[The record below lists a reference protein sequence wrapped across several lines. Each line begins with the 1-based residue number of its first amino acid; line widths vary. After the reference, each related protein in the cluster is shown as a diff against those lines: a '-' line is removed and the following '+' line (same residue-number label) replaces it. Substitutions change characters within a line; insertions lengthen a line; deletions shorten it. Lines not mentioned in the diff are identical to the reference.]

1 MIPMNYKDLIER
13 VQKPSRYIGNEIN
26 SVHKSPLIPPFIKG
40 GQGGIRTKIALIFPD
55 LYEMGMSHLGLKIL
69 YHIINSRDDAV
80 AERVFAPDT
89 DYEELLIKN
98 NLPLA
103 SLESSIPLN
112 QFDMLGFTLQYELS
126 YTNILNILKLGG
138 IPLRQADRKD
148 DTPLII
154 GGGPCVFNPEPLS
167 DFFDLFVIGDGEEII
182 HELIDKYQTLKR
194 IASPLNESIRGSHDS
209 REEILRNLSDI
220 EGIYVPSLFSVSYK
234 DDNTIEKIVS
244 LKEGYDSV
252 KKRTIYDLNSSP
264 YPTSQIV
271 PYTSLIHDRVSVEI
285 DRGCTHGCRFCQAG
299 IIYRPLR
306 ERSPQK
312 VEELLQETLKNTG
325 YEEISLGSL
334 SSGDYCNIT
343 PLAKA
348 IMNRFENDKISISLP
363 SLRPDTLNQEL
374 LKEISRVR
382 KTGFTITIEAGTQRM
397 RDIINKKIKE
407 EDIFSA
413 VNSIA
418 SSGWDSLKLYF
429 MVGLPYER
437 DDDIEGIYNICTQ
450 ILKREK
456 RIKNINVGISSLVPK
471 AHTPF
476 QWVGQEG
483 MDSLKRKLGYLHKK
497 FKTIRKIN
505 MKWHKVEISF
515 LEGVFARGD
524 RRLGKVLEAAHE
536 MGCKFDGWTERFDF
550 NKWTEAFNR
559 CGINPEFYANR
570 NINKDEVLPWG
581 HIRTGISQKF
591 LYKEFE
597 ASVKDMLSSDCRYEG
612 CIGCGLDPK
621 KCLIISECEMQNAES
636 KSAIQNLN
644 SEIRIPKSE
653 IHSRVRIRYE
663 KKDDMKFLSHLEV
676 GRAFSRAFRRAG
688 ISLQYSDGYHP
699 HPKIAFGFAL
709 PVGIESRW
717 EYFDAEVKG
726 YIMTDEII
734 NKLNT
739 ELPSGLKA
747 ISAEFIPSGTR
758 SISDI
763 TNRVTFLISL
773 HSALYS
779 QQSAEERF
787 KDFFLQDKVIIDRIR
802 KDGVKKIDIKPLIES
817 IKIIGHERELLKI
830 EMVFNVLNGTLLQP
844 IEVLQNLLSPN
855 VGAAVLSVEK
865 AGIELR
871 KAGYVI

>member
-1 MIPMNYKDLIER
+1 MDYKDLIKK
-13 VQKPSRYIGNEIN
+13 VQKPSRYIGKEIN
-26 SVHKSPLIPPFIKG
+26 SVHKDLSKVK
-40 GQGGIRTKIALIFPD
+40 TKIALIFPD

-69 YHIINSRDDAV
+69 YHIINMRDDAV

-89 DYEELLIKN
+89 DYEELLLKN

-103 SLESSIPLN
+103 SLESSIPLE

-138 IPLRQADRKD
+138 VPLKQADRKD
-148 DTPLII
+148 DTPLVI

-167 DFFDLFVIGDGEEII
+167 DFFDLFVIGDGEEAIS
-182 HELIDKYQTLKR
+182 ELIEKYQRLKEKN
-194 IASPLNESIRGSHDS
+194 LS
-209 REEILRNLSDI
+209 RSEILNNLSDI

-234 DDNTIEKIVS
+234 DDNTIDKIVS
-244 LKEGYDSV
+244 LKEGYNSV

-306 ERSPQK
+306 ERTAQK
-312 VEELLQETLKNTG
+312 VEEILQETLKNTG

-348 IMNRFENDKISISLP
+348 IMNKFEKDKISISLP

-429 MVGLPYER
+429 MIGLPYET
-437 DDDIEGIYNICTQ
+437 DDDIEGIYNICNQ

-497 FKTIRKIN
+497 FKTNRKIN

-524 RRLGKVLEAAHE
+524 RRLGKVLETAHE

-570 NINKDEVLPWG
+570 SINKDEVLPWG
-581 HIRTGISQKF
+581 HIRTGISEKF

-612 CIGCGLDPK
+612 CIGCGLNPS
-621 KCLIISECEMQNAES
+621 KCLIISECEMRNAES
-636 KSAIQNLN
+636 KSAILNLN

-653 IHSRVRIRYE
+653 IHNRVRIRYE
-663 KKDDMKFLSHLEV
+663 KKGDIKFLSHLEV
-676 GRAFSRAFRRAG
+676 GRTFSRAFRRAG
-688 ISLQYSDGYHP
+688 VHLQYSEGYHP

-717 EYFDAEVKG
+717 EYFDADVKG
-726 YIMTDEII
+726 HILTDEII
-734 NKLNT
+734 NELNT

-747 ISAEFIPSGTR
+747 ISAEFISSGTR

-763 TNRVTFLISL
+763 TNRITFLISL
-773 HSALYS
+773 QSALYS
-779 QQSAEERF
+779 QQSAEEKF
-787 KDFFLQDKVIIDRIR
+787 KDFFLQDRVIIDRIR
-802 KDGVKKIDIKPLIES
+802 KDGVKKTDIKPLIES
-817 IKIIGHERELLKI
+817 IKIIGHEGEWLKI

-844 IEVLQNLLSPN
+844 IEVLQNLLSPDIET
-855 VGAAVLSVEK
+855 AVLLTEKIGVEMK
-865 AGIELR
+865 Q
-871 KAGYVI
+871 

>member
-1 MIPMNYKDLIER
+1 MDYKDLIKK
-13 VQKPSRYIGNEIN
+13 VQKPSRYIGKEIN
-26 SVHKSPLIPPFIKG
+26 SVHKDLSKVK
-40 GQGGIRTKIALIFPD
+40 TKIALIFPD

-69 YHIINSRDDAV
+69 YHIINMRDDAV

-89 DYEELLIKN
+89 DYEELLVKN

-103 SLESSIPLN
+103 SLESSIPLE

-138 IPLRQADRKD
+138 VPLKQADRKD
-148 DTPLII
+148 DTPLVI

-167 DFFDLFVIGDGEEII
+167 DFFDLFVIGDGEEAIS
-182 HELIDKYQTLKR
+182 ELIEKYQRLREKN
-194 IASPLNESIRGSHDS
+194 LS
-209 REEILRNLSDI
+209 RSEILNNLSDI

-244 LKEGYDSV
+244 LKEGYNSV

-306 ERSPQK
+306 ERTAQK
-312 VEELLQETLKNTG
+312 VEEILQETLKNTG

-348 IMNRFENDKISISLP
+348 IMNKFEKDKISISLP

-429 MVGLPYER
+429 MIGLPYET
-437 DDDIEGIYNICTQ
+437 DDDIEGIYNICNQ

-456 RIKNINVGISSLVPK
+456 RIKNINMGISSLVPK

-476 QWVGQEG
+476 QWVGQDG
-483 MDSLKRKLGYLHKK
+483 MDNLKRKLSYLHKK
-497 FKTIRKIN
+497 FKTNRKIN

-524 RRLGKVLEAAHE
+524 RRLGKVLETAHE

-570 NINKDEVLPWG
+570 SINKDEVLPWG
-581 HIRTGISQKF
+581 HIRTGISEKF

-612 CIGCGLDPK
+612 CIGCGLNPS
-621 KCLIISECEMQNAES
+621 KCLIISECEMRNAES
-636 KSAIQNLN
+636 KSAILNLN

-653 IHSRVRIRYE
+653 IHNRVRIRYE
-663 KKDDMKFLSHLEV
+663 KKGDIKFLSHLEV
-676 GRAFSRAFRRAG
+676 GRTFSRAFRRAG
-688 ISLQYSDGYHP
+688 VHLQYSEGYHP

-717 EYFDAEVKG
+717 EYFDADVKG
-726 YIMTDEII
+726 HILTDEII
-734 NKLNT
+734 NELNT

-747 ISAEFIPSGTR
+747 ISAEFISSGTR

-763 TNRVTFLISL
+763 TNRITFLISL
-773 HSALYS
+773 QSALYS
-779 QQSAEERF
+779 QQSAEEKF
-787 KDFFLQDKVIIDRIR
+787 KDFFLQDRVIIDRIR
-802 KDGVKKIDIKPLIES
+802 KDGVKKTDIKPLIES
-817 IKIIGHERELLKI
+817 IKIIGHEGEWLKI

-844 IEVLQNLLSPN
+844 IEVLQNLLSPDIET
-855 VGAAVLSVEK
+855 AVLLTEKIGVEMK
-865 AGIELR
+865 Q
-871 KAGYVI
+871 

>member
-1 MIPMNYKDLIER
+1 MDYKDLIKK
-13 VQKPSRYIGNEIN
+13 VQKPSRYIGKEIN
-26 SVHKSPLIPPFIKG
+26 SVHKDLSKVK
-40 GQGGIRTKIALIFPD
+40 TKIALIFPD

-69 YHIINSRDDAV
+69 YHIINLRDDAV

-138 IPLRQADRKD
+138 VPLKQADRKD
-148 DTPLII
+148 DTPLVI

-167 DFFDLFVIGDGEEII
+167 DFFDLFVIGDGEEAIS
-182 HELIDKYQTLKR
+182 ELIEKYQRLREKN
-194 IASPLNESIRGSHDS
+194 LS
-209 REEILRNLSDI
+209 RSEILNNLSDI

-244 LKEGYDSV
+244 LKEGYNSV

-306 ERSPQK
+306 ERTAQK
-312 VEELLQETLKNTG
+312 VEEILQETLKNTG

-348 IMNRFENDKISISLP
+348 IMNKFEKDKISISLP

-429 MVGLPYER
+429 MIGLPYET
-437 DDDIEGIYNICTQ
+437 DDDIEGIYNICNQ

-497 FKTIRKIN
+497 FKTNRKIN

-524 RRLGKVLEAAHE
+524 RRLGKVLETAHE

-570 NINKDEVLPWG
+570 SINKDEVLPWG
-581 HIRTGISQKF
+581 HIRTGISEKF

-612 CIGCGLDPK
+612 CIGCGLNPS
-621 KCLIISECEMQNAES
+621 KCLIISECEMRNAES
-636 KSAIQNLN
+636 KSAILNLN

-653 IHSRVRIRYE
+653 IHNRVRIRYE
-663 KKDDMKFLSHLEV
+663 KKGDIKFLSHLEV
-676 GRAFSRAFRRAG
+676 GRTFSRAFRRAG
-688 ISLQYSDGYHP
+688 VHLQYSEGYHP

-717 EYFDAEVKG
+717 EYFDADVKG
-726 YIMTDEII
+726 HILTDEII
-734 NKLNT
+734 NELNT

-747 ISAEFIPSGTR
+747 ISAEFISSGTR

-763 TNRVTFLISL
+763 TNRITFLISL
-773 HSALYS
+773 QSALYS
-779 QQSAEERF
+779 QQSAEEKF
-787 KDFFLQDKVIIDRIR
+787 KDFFLQDRVIIDRIR
-802 KDGVKKIDIKPLIES
+802 KDGVKKTDIKPLIES
-817 IKIIGHERELLKI
+817 IKIIGHEGEWLKI

-844 IEVLQNLLSPN
+844 IEVLQNLLSPDIET
-855 VGAAVLSVEK
+855 AVLLTEKIGVEMK
-865 AGIELR
+865 Q
-871 KAGYVI
+871 

>member
-1 MIPMNYKDLIER
+1 MDYKDLIKK
-13 VQKPSRYIGNEIN
+13 VQKPSRYIGKEIN
-26 SVHKSPLIPPFIKG
+26 SVHKDLSKVK
-40 GQGGIRTKIALIFPD
+40 TKIALIFPD

-69 YHIINSRDDAV
+69 YHIINMRDDAV

-89 DYEELLIKN
+89 DYEELLLKN

-103 SLESSIPLN
+103 SLESSIPLE

-138 IPLRQADRKD
+138 VPLKQADRKD
-148 DTPLII
+148 DTPLVI

-167 DFFDLFVIGDGEEII
+167 DFFDLFVIGDGEEAIS
-182 HELIDKYQTLKR
+182 ELIEKYQRLREKN
-194 IASPLNESIRGSHDS
+194 LS
-209 REEILRNLSDI
+209 RSEILNNLSDI

-244 LKEGYDSV
+244 LKEGYNSV

-306 ERSPQK
+306 ERTAQK
-312 VEELLQETLKNTG
+312 VEEILQETLKNTG

-348 IMNRFENDKISISLP
+348 IMNKFEKDKISISLP

-429 MVGLPYER
+429 MIGLPYET
-437 DDDIEGIYNICTQ
+437 DDDIEGIYNICNQ

-497 FKTIRKIN
+497 FKTNRKIN

-524 RRLGKVLEAAHE
+524 RRLGKVLETAHE

-570 NINKDEVLPWG
+570 SINKDEVLPWG
-581 HIRTGISQKF
+581 HIRTGISEKF

-612 CIGCGLDPK
+612 CIGCGLNPS
-621 KCLIISECEMQNAES
+621 KCLIISECEMRNAES
-636 KSAIQNLN
+636 KSAILNLN

-653 IHSRVRIRYE
+653 IHNRVRIRYE
-663 KKDDMKFLSHLEV
+663 KKGDIKFLSHLEV
-676 GRAFSRAFRRAG
+676 GRTFSRAFRRAG
-688 ISLQYSDGYHP
+688 VHLQYSEGYHP

-717 EYFDAEVKG
+717 EYFDADVKG
-726 YIMTDEII
+726 HILTDEII
-734 NKLNT
+734 NELNT

-747 ISAEFIPSGTR
+747 ISAEFISSGTR

-763 TNRVTFLISL
+763 TNRITFLISL
-773 HSALYS
+773 QSALYS
-779 QQSAEERF
+779 QQSAEEKF
-787 KDFFLQDKVIIDRIR
+787 KDFFLQDRVIIDRIR
-802 KDGVKKIDIKPLIES
+802 KDGVKKTDIKPLIES
-817 IKIIGHERELLKI
+817 IKIIGHEGEWLKI

-844 IEVLQNLLSPN
+844 IEVLQNLLSPDIET
-855 VGAAVLSVEK
+855 AVLLTEKIGVEMK
-865 AGIELR
+865 Q
-871 KAGYVI
+871 

>member
-1 MIPMNYKDLIER
+1 MTPMNYKDLIER
-13 VQKPSRYIGNEIN
+13 VQKPSRYIGKEIN
-26 SVHKSPLIPPFIKG
+26 SVHKSSLIPPFIKG

-69 YHIINSRDDAV
+69 YHIINVRDDAV

-148 DTPLII
+148 DTPLVI

-167 DFFDLFVIGDGEEII
+167 DFFDLFVIGDGEEVI
-182 HELIDKYQTLKR
+182 HELIDKYQTLKG
-194 IASPLNESIRGSHDS
+194 IALASPRNDS
-209 REEILRNLSDI
+209 REEILKNLSDI

-244 LKEGYDSV
+244 LKEGYNSV

-348 IMNRFENDKISISLP
+348 IMNKFEKDKISISLP

-397 RDIINKKIKE
+397 RNIINKKIKE

-429 MVGLPYER
+429 MVGLPYET

-450 ILKREK
+450 ILNREK

-483 MDSLKRKLGYLHKK
+483 MDSLKRKLSYLHKK
-497 FKTIRKIN
+497 FKTNRKIN

-550 NKWTEAFNR
+550 NKWMAAFNR
-559 CGINPEFYANR
+559 CGVNPEFYANR
-570 NINKDEVLPWG
+570 NINKDEILPWG
-581 HIRTGISQKF
+581 HIKTGISQKF

-597 ASVKDMLSSDCRYEG
+597 ASVKDILSSDCRYEG

-621 KCLIISECEMQNAES
+621 KCLILNKGQEAGVKGQGGEEDSMPKTIPQPAISS
-636 KSAIQNLN
+636 SV
-644 SEIRIPKSE
+644 
-653 IHSRVRIRYE
+653 HSRVRIRYE

-676 GRAFSRAFRRAG
+676 GRAFSRAFRRTG
-688 ISLQYSDGYHP
+688 IPLQYSDGYHP

-726 YIMTDEII
+726 HIMTDEII

-787 KDFFLQDKVIIDRIR
+787 KNFFLQDRVIIDRIR

>member
-1 MIPMNYKDLIER
+1 MDYKDLIKK
-13 VQKPSRYIGNEIN
+13 VQKPSRYIGKEIN
-26 SVHKSPLIPPFIKG
+26 SVHKDLSKVK
-40 GQGGIRTKIALIFPD
+40 TKIALIFPD

-69 YHIINSRDDAV
+69 YHIINMRDDAV

-89 DYEELLIKN
+89 DYEELLLKN

-103 SLESSIPLN
+103 SLESSIPLE

-138 IPLRQADRKD
+138 VPLKQADRKD
-148 DTPLII
+148 DTPLVI

-167 DFFDLFVIGDGEEII
+167 DFFDLFVIGDGEEAIS
-182 HELIDKYQTLKR
+182 ELIEKYQRLREKN
-194 IASPLNESIRGSHDS
+194 LS
-209 REEILRNLSDI
+209 RSEILNNLSDI

-244 LKEGYDSV
+244 LKEGYNSV

-312 VEELLQETLKNTG
+312 VEEILQETLKNTG

-348 IMNRFENDKISISLP
+348 IMNKFEKDKISISLP

-429 MVGLPYER
+429 MIGLPYET
-437 DDDIEGIYNICTQ
+437 DDDIEGIYNICNQ

-497 FKTIRKIN
+497 FKTNRKIN

-524 RRLGKVLEAAHE
+524 RRLGKVLETAHE

-570 NINKDEVLPWG
+570 SINKDEVLPWG
-581 HIRTGISQKF
+581 HIRTGISEKF

-612 CIGCGLDPK
+612 CIGCGLNPS
-621 KCLIISECEMQNAES
+621 KCLIISECEMRNAES
-636 KSAIQNLN
+636 KSAILNLN

-653 IHSRVRIRYE
+653 IHNRVRIRYE
-663 KKDDMKFLSHLEV
+663 KKGDIKFLSHLEV
-676 GRAFSRAFRRAG
+676 GRTFSRAFRRAG
-688 ISLQYSDGYHP
+688 VHLQYSEGYHP

-717 EYFDAEVKG
+717 EYFDADVKG
-726 YIMTDEII
+726 HILTDEII
-734 NKLNT
+734 NELNT

-747 ISAEFIPSGTR
+747 ISAEFISSGTR

-763 TNRVTFLISL
+763 TNRITFLISL
-773 HSALYS
+773 QSALYS
-779 QQSAEERF
+779 QQSAEEKF
-787 KDFFLQDKVIIDRIR
+787 KDFFLQDRVIIDRIR
-802 KDGVKKIDIKPLIES
+802 KDGVKKTDIKPLIES
-817 IKIIGHERELLKI
+817 IKIIGHEGEWLKI

-844 IEVLQNLLSPN
+844 IEVLQNLLSPDIET
-855 VGAAVLSVEK
+855 AVLLTEKIGVEMK
-865 AGIELR
+865 Q
-871 KAGYVI
+871 

>member
-1 MIPMNYKDLIER
+1 MDYKDLIKK
-13 VQKPSRYIGNEIN
+13 VQKPSRYIGKEIN
-26 SVHKSPLIPPFIKG
+26 SVHKDLSKVK
-40 GQGGIRTKIALIFPD
+40 TKIALIFPD

-69 YHIINSRDDAV
+69 YHIINMRDDAV

-89 DYEELLIKN
+89 DYEELLVKN

-103 SLESSIPLN
+103 SLESSIPLE

-138 IPLRQADRKD
+138 VPLKQADRKD
-148 DTPLII
+148 DTPLVI

-167 DFFDLFVIGDGEEII
+167 DFFDLFVIGDGEEAIS
-182 HELIDKYQTLKR
+182 ELIEKYQRLREKN
-194 IASPLNESIRGSHDS
+194 LS
-209 REEILRNLSDI
+209 RSEILNNLSDI

-244 LKEGYDSV
+244 LKEGYNSV

-306 ERSPQK
+306 ERTAQK
-312 VEELLQETLKNTG
+312 VEEILQETLKNTG

-348 IMNRFENDKISISLP
+348 IMNKFEKDKISISLP

-429 MVGLPYER
+429 MIGLPYET
-437 DDDIEGIYNICTQ
+437 DDDIEGIYNICNQ

-497 FKTIRKIN
+497 FKTNRKIN

-524 RRLGKVLEAAHE
+524 RRLGKVLETAHE

-570 NINKDEVLPWG
+570 SINKDEVLPWG
-581 HIRTGISQKF
+581 HIRTGISEKF

-612 CIGCGLDPK
+612 CIGCGLNPS
-621 KCLIISECEMQNAES
+621 KCLIISECEMRNAES
-636 KSAIQNLN
+636 KSAILNLN

-653 IHSRVRIRYE
+653 IHNRVRIRYE
-663 KKDDMKFLSHLEV
+663 KKGDIKFLSHLEV
-676 GRAFSRAFRRAG
+676 GRTFSRAFRRAG
-688 ISLQYSDGYHP
+688 VHLQYSEGYHP

-717 EYFDAEVKG
+717 EYFDADVKG
-726 YIMTDEII
+726 HILTDEII
-734 NKLNT
+734 NELNT

-747 ISAEFIPSGTR
+747 ISAEFISSGTR

-763 TNRVTFLISL
+763 TNRITFLISL
-773 HSALYS
+773 QSALYS
-779 QQSAEERF
+779 QQSAEEKF
-787 KDFFLQDKVIIDRIR
+787 KDFFLQDRVIIDRIR
-802 KDGVKKIDIKPLIES
+802 KDGVKKTDIKPLIES
-817 IKIIGHERELLKI
+817 IKIIGHEGEWLKI

-844 IEVLQNLLSPN
+844 IEVLQNLLSPDIET
-855 VGAAVLSVEK
+855 AVLLTEKIGVEMK
-865 AGIELR
+865 Q
-871 KAGYVI
+871 

>member
-1 MIPMNYKDLIER
+1 MTPMNYKDLIER
-13 VQKPSRYIGNEIN
+13 VQKPSRYIGKEIN
-26 SVHKSPLIPPFIKG
+26 SVHKDLSKVK
-40 GQGGIRTKIALIFPD
+40 TKIALIFPD

-69 YHIINSRDDAV
+69 YHIINLRDDAV

-138 IPLRQADRKD
+138 IPLRQADRGD
-148 DTPLII
+148 NTPLVI

-167 DFFDLFVIGDGEEII
+167 DFFDLFVIGDGEEVI
-182 HELIDKYQTLKR
+182 HELIDKYQTLKG
-194 IASPLNESIRGSHDS
+194 IASPSPRNDS
-209 REEILRNLSDI
+209 REEILKNLSDI

-234 DDNTIEKIVS
+234 DDNTIEKIVG
-244 LKEGYDSV
+244 LKEGYNSV

-306 ERSPQK
+306 ERTPQK
-312 VEELLQETLKNTG
+312 VEEILQETLKNTG

-348 IMNRFENDKISISLP
+348 IMNKFEKDKISISLP

-429 MVGLPYER
+429 MVGLPYET
-437 DDDIEGIYNICTQ
+437 DDDIEGIYNICTR
-450 ILKREK
+450 ILNREK

-476 QWVGQEG
+476 QWAGQEG
-483 MDSLKRKLGYLHKK
+483 MDSLKRKLSYLHKK
-497 FKTIRKIN
+497 FKSNRKIN

-524 RRLGKVLEAAHE
+524 RKLGKVLEAAHE

-550 NKWTEAFNR
+550 NKWMEAFNR
-559 CGINPEFYANR
+559 CGVNPEFYANR
-570 NINKDEVLPWG
+570 NINKDEILPWG
-581 HIRTGISQKF
+581 HIKTGISQKF

-621 KCLIISECEMQNAES
+621 KCLILN
-636 KSAIQNLN
+636 KSQDAGVKGQGREEDSVPIT
-644 SEIRIPKSE
+644 IPQPATSV
-653 IHSRVRIRYE
+653 HSRVRIRYE

-676 GRAFSRAFRRAG
+676 GRAFSRAFRRTG
-688 ISLQYSDGYHP
+688 IPLQYSDGYHP

-726 YIMTDEII
+726 HIMTDEII

-763 TNRVTFLISL
+763 TNRVTFLINL

-787 KDFFLQDKVIIDRIR
+787 KNFFLQDRVIIDRIR

-830 EMVFNVLNGTLLQP
+830 EMVFNVLNGTILQP

>member
-1 MIPMNYKDLIER
+1 MDYKDLIKK
-13 VQKPSRYIGNEIN
+13 VQKPSRYIGKEIN
-26 SVHKSPLIPPFIKG
+26 SVHKDLSKVK
-40 GQGGIRTKIALIFPD
+40 TKIALIFPD

-69 YHIINSRDDAV
+69 YHIINLRDDAV

-126 YTNILNILKLGG
+126 YTNILNILRLGG
-138 IPLRQADRKD
+138 VPLRQADRKD
-148 DTPLII
+148 DTPLVI

-167 DFFDLFVIGDGEEII
+167 DFFDLFVIGDGEEAIS
-182 HELIDKYQTLKR
+182 ELIDKYQDLKKKNLCR
-194 IASPLNESIRGSHDS
+194 A
-209 REEILRNLSDI
+209 EILNNLSDI

-234 DDNTIEKIVS
+234 DDNTIEKIVG
-244 LKEGYDSV
+244 LKEGYNSV

-264 YPTSQIV
+264 YPASQIV

-306 ERSPQK
+306 ERTPQK
-312 VEELLQETLKNTG
+312 VEEILQETLKNTG

-348 IMNRFENDKISISLP
+348 IMNKFEKDKISISLP

-429 MVGLPYER
+429 MVGLPYET

-450 ILKREK
+450 ILNREK
-456 RIKNINVGISSLVPK
+456 RIKNINVGISSLVQK

-483 MDSLKRKLGYLHKK
+483 MDSLKRKLSYLHKK
-497 FKTIRKIN
+497 FKTNRKIN

-515 LEGVFARGD
+515 LEGVFARGN

-550 NKWTEAFNR
+550 NKWMEAFNR
-559 CGINPEFYANR
+559 CGVNPEFYANR
-570 NINKDEVLPWG
+570 NINKDEILPWG
-581 HIRTGISQKF
+581 HIKTGISQKF

-597 ASVKDMLSSDCRYEG
+597 ASVKDILSSDCRYEG

-621 KCLIISECEMQNAES
+621 KCLILNKSQDAGVKGQGREEDSVPKTIPQPAISS
-636 KSAIQNLN
+636 SV
-644 SEIRIPKSE
+644 
-653 IHSRVRIRYE
+653 HSRVRIRYE

-676 GRAFSRAFRRAG
+676 GRAFSRAFRRTG
-688 ISLQYSDGYHP
+688 IHLQYSDGYHP

-717 EYFDAEVKG
+717 EYFDAELSSNIK
-726 YIMTDEII
+726 TDEII

-763 TNRVTFLISL
+763 TNKIIFSVSL
-773 HSALYS
+773 QPSAFSL
-779 QQSAEERF
+779 QPIEERF
-787 KDFFLQDKVIIDRIR
+787 KNFFLQDRVIIDRIR
-802 KDGVKKIDIKPLIES
+802 KGGVKKIDIKPLIES
-817 IKIIGHERELLKI
+817 IKIIGHEGEWLKI

-844 IEVLQNLLSPN
+844 IEVLQNLLSPDIET
-855 VGAAVLSVEK
+855 AVLLTEKIGVEMK
-865 AGIELR
+865 Q
-871 KAGYVI
+871 

>member
-1 MIPMNYKDLIER
+1 MTPMNYKDLIER
-13 VQKPSRYIGNEIN
+13 VQKPSRYIGKEIN

-40 GQGGIRTKIALIFPD
+40 GQGGIKTKIALIFPD

-69 YHIINSRDDAV
+69 YHIINLRDDAA

-103 SLESSIPLN
+103 SLESFIPLN

-126 YTNILNILKLGG
+126 YTNILNILRFLGWG
-138 IPLRQADRKD
+138 GVPLRQADRKD
-148 DTPLII
+148 DTPLVI

-167 DFFDLFVIGDGEEII
+167 DFFDLFVIGDGEEAIS
-182 HELIDKYQTLKR
+182 ELIEKYQRLREKN
-194 IASPLNESIRGSHDS
+194 LS
-209 REEILRNLSDI
+209 RSEILNNLSDI

-244 LKEGYDSV
+244 LKEGYNSV

-306 ERSPQK
+306 ERTAQK
-312 VEELLQETLKNTG
+312 VEEILQETLKNTG

-348 IMNRFENDKISISLP
+348 IMNKFEKDKISISLP

-374 LKEISRVR
+374 LKEISRGR

-397 RDIINKKIKE
+397 RNIINKKIKD

-429 MVGLPYER
+429 MIGLPHET

-476 QWVGQEG
+476 Q
-483 MDSLKRKLGYLHKK
+483 
-497 FKTIRKIN
+497 
-505 MKWHKVEISF
+505 
-515 LEGVFARGD
+515 
-524 RRLGKVLEAAHE
+524 
-536 MGCKFDGWTERFDF
+536 
-550 NKWTEAFNR
+550 
-559 CGINPEFYANR
+559 
-570 NINKDEVLPWG
+570 
-581 HIRTGISQKF
+581 
-591 LYKEFE
+591 
-597 ASVKDMLSSDCRYEG
+597 
-612 CIGCGLDPK
+612 
-621 KCLIISECEMQNAES
+621 
-636 KSAIQNLN
+636 
-644 SEIRIPKSE
+644 
-653 IHSRVRIRYE
+653 
-663 KKDDMKFLSHLEV
+663 
-676 GRAFSRAFRRAG
+676 
-688 ISLQYSDGYHP
+688 
-699 HPKIAFGFAL
+699 
-709 PVGIESRW
+709 
-717 EYFDAEVKG
+717 
-726 YIMTDEII
+726 
-734 NKLNT
+734 
-739 ELPSGLKA
+739 
-747 ISAEFIPSGTR
+747 
-758 SISDI
+758 
-763 TNRVTFLISL
+763 
-773 HSALYS
+773 
-779 QQSAEERF
+779 
-787 KDFFLQDKVIIDRIR
+787 
-802 KDGVKKIDIKPLIES
+802 
-817 IKIIGHERELLKI
+817 
-830 EMVFNVLNGTLLQP
+830 
-844 IEVLQNLLSPN
+844 
-855 VGAAVLSVEK
+855 
-865 AGIELR
+865 
-871 KAGYVI
+871 

>member
-1 MIPMNYKDLIER
+1 MDYKDLIKK
-13 VQKPSRYIGNEIN
+13 VQKPSRYIGKEIN
-26 SVHKSPLIPPFIKG
+26 SVHKDLSKVK
-40 GQGGIRTKIALIFPD
+40 TKIALIFPD

-69 YHIINSRDDAV
+69 YHIINLRDDAV

-126 YTNILNILKLGG
+126 YTNILNILRLGG
-138 IPLRQADRKD
+138 VPLRQADRKD
-148 DTPLII
+148 DTPLVI

-167 DFFDLFVIGDGEEII
+167 DFFDLFVIGDGEEAIS
-182 HELIDKYQTLKR
+182 ELIDKYQDLKKKNLCR
-194 IASPLNESIRGSHDS
+194 A
-209 REEILRNLSDI
+209 EILNNLSDI

-234 DDNTIEKIVS
+234 DDNTIEKIVG
-244 LKEGYDSV
+244 LKEGYNSV

-264 YPTSQIV
+264 YPASQIV

-306 ERSPQK
+306 ERTPQK
-312 VEELLQETLKNTG
+312 VEEILQETLKNTG

-348 IMNRFENDKISISLP
+348 IMNKFEKDKISISLP

-429 MVGLPYER
+429 MVGLPYET

-450 ILKREK
+450 ILNREK
-456 RIKNINVGISSLVPK
+456 RIKNINVGISSLVQK

-483 MDSLKRKLGYLHKK
+483 MDSLKRKLSYLYKK
-497 FKTIRKIN
+497 FKPNRKIN

-515 LEGVFARGD
+515 LEGVFARGN

-550 NKWTEAFNR
+550 NKWMEAFNR
-559 CGINPEFYANR
+559 CGVNPEFYANR
-570 NINKDEVLPWG
+570 NINKDEILPWG
-581 HIRTGISQKF
+581 HIKTGISQKF

-597 ASVKDMLSSDCRYEG
+597 ASVKDILSSDCRYEG

-621 KCLIISECEMQNAES
+621 KCLILNKSQDAGVKGQGREEDSVPKTIPQPAISS
-636 KSAIQNLN
+636 SV
-644 SEIRIPKSE
+644 
-653 IHSRVRIRYE
+653 HSRVRIRYE

-676 GRAFSRAFRRAG
+676 GRAFSRAFRRTG
-688 ISLQYSDGYHP
+688 IHLQYSDGYHP

-717 EYFDAEVKG
+717 EYFDAELSSNIK
-726 YIMTDEII
+726 TDEII

-763 TNRVTFLISL
+763 TNKIIFSVSL
-773 HSALYS
+773 QPSAFSL
-779 QQSAEERF
+779 QPIEERF
-787 KDFFLQDKVIIDRIR
+787 KNFFLQDRVIIDRIR
-802 KDGVKKIDIKPLIES
+802 KGGVKKIDIKPLIES
-817 IKIIGHERELLKI
+817 IKIIGHEGEWLKI

-844 IEVLQNLLSPN
+844 IEVLQNLLSPDI
-855 VGAAVLSVEK
+855 GTSVLLTEKIGVEMK
-865 AGIELR
+865 Q
-871 KAGYVI
+871 

>member
-1 MIPMNYKDLIER
+1 MDYKDLIKK
-13 VQKPSRYIGNEIN
+13 VQKPSRYIGKEIN
-26 SVHKSPLIPPFIKG
+26 SVHKDLSKVK
-40 GQGGIRTKIALIFPD
+40 TKIALIFPD

-69 YHIINSRDDAV
+69 YHIINMRDDAV

-89 DYEELLIKN
+89 DYEELLLKN

-103 SLESSIPLN
+103 SLESSIPLE

-138 IPLRQADRKD
+138 VPLKQADRKD
-148 DTPLII
+148 DTPLVI

-167 DFFDLFVIGDGEEII
+167 DFFDLFVIGDGEEAIS
-182 HELIDKYQTLKR
+182 ELIEKYQRLREKN
-194 IASPLNESIRGSHDS
+194 LS
-209 REEILRNLSDI
+209 RSEILNNLSDI

-244 LKEGYDSV
+244 LKEGYNSV

-312 VEELLQETLKNTG
+312 VEEILQETLKNTG

-348 IMNRFENDKISISLP
+348 IMNKFEKDKISISLP

-429 MVGLPYER
+429 MIGLPYET
-437 DDDIEGIYNICTQ
+437 DDDIEGIYNICNQ

-497 FKTIRKIN
+497 FKTNRKIN

-524 RRLGKVLEAAHE
+524 RRLGKVLETAHE

-570 NINKDEVLPWG
+570 SINKDEVLPWG
-581 HIRTGISQKF
+581 HIRTGISEKF

-612 CIGCGLDPK
+612 CIGCGLNPS
-621 KCLIISECEMQNAES
+621 KCLIISECEMRNAES
-636 KSAIQNLN
+636 KSAILNLN

-653 IHSRVRIRYE
+653 IHNRVRIRYE
-663 KKDDMKFLSHLEV
+663 KKGDIKFLSHLEV
-676 GRAFSRAFRRAG
+676 GRTFSRAFRRAG
-688 ISLQYSDGYHP
+688 VHLQYSEGYHP

-717 EYFDAEVKG
+717 EYFDADVKG
-726 YIMTDEII
+726 HILTDEII
-734 NKLNT
+734 NELNT

-747 ISAEFIPSGTR
+747 ISAEFISSGTR

-763 TNRVTFLISL
+763 TNRITFLISL
-773 HSALYS
+773 QSALYS
-779 QQSAEERF
+779 QQSAEEKF
-787 KDFFLQDKVIIDRIR
+787 KDFFLQDRVIIDRIR
-802 KDGVKKIDIKPLIES
+802 KDGVKKTDIKPLIES
-817 IKIIGHERELLKI
+817 IKIIGHEGEWLKI
-830 EMVFNVLNGTLLQP
+830 EMVFNVLNGTLLQL
-844 IEVLQNLLSPN
+844 IEVLQNLLSPDIET
-855 VGAAVLSVEK
+855 AVLLTEKIGVEMK
-865 AGIELR
+865 Q
-871 KAGYVI
+871 

>member
-1 MIPMNYKDLIER
+1 MDYKDLIKK
-13 VQKPSRYIGNEIN
+13 VQKPSRYIGKEIN
-26 SVHKSPLIPPFIKG
+26 SVHKDLSKVK
-40 GQGGIRTKIALIFPD
+40 TKIALIFPD

-69 YHIINSRDDAV
+69 YHIINMRDDAV

-89 DYEELLIKN
+89 DYEELLVKN

-138 IPLRQADRKD
+138 VPLKQADRKD
-148 DTPLII
+148 DTPLVI

-167 DFFDLFVIGDGEEII
+167 DFFDLFVIGDGEEAIS
-182 HELIDKYQTLKR
+182 ELIEKYQRLREKN
-194 IASPLNESIRGSHDS
+194 LS
-209 REEILRNLSDI
+209 RSEILNNLSDI

-244 LKEGYDSV
+244 LKEGYNSV

-312 VEELLQETLKNTG
+312 VEEILQETLKNTG

-348 IMNRFENDKISISLP
+348 IMNKFEKDKISISLP

-429 MVGLPYER
+429 MIGLPYET
-437 DDDIEGIYNICTQ
+437 DDDIEGIYNICNQ

-497 FKTIRKIN
+497 FKTNRKIN

-524 RRLGKVLEAAHE
+524 RRLGKVLETAHE

-570 NINKDEVLPWG
+570 SINKDEVLPWG
-581 HIRTGISQKF
+581 HIRTGISEKF

-612 CIGCGLDPK
+612 CIGCGLNPS
-621 KCLIISECEMQNAES
+621 KCLIISECEMRNAES
-636 KSAIQNLN
+636 KSAILNLN

-653 IHSRVRIRYE
+653 IHNRVRIRYE
-663 KKDDMKFLSHLEV
+663 KKGDIKFLSHLEV
-676 GRAFSRAFRRAG
+676 GRTFSRAFRRAG
-688 ISLQYSDGYHP
+688 VHLQYSEGYHP

-717 EYFDAEVKG
+717 EYFDADVKG
-726 YIMTDEII
+726 HILTDEII
-734 NKLNT
+734 NELNT

-747 ISAEFIPSGTR
+747 ISAEFISSGTR

-763 TNRVTFLISL
+763 TNRITFLISL
-773 HSALYS
+773 QSALYS
-779 QQSAEERF
+779 QQSAEEKF
-787 KDFFLQDKVIIDRIR
+787 KDFFLQDRVIIDRIR
-802 KDGVKKIDIKPLIES
+802 KDGVKKTDIKPLIES
-817 IKIIGHERELLKI
+817 IKIIGHEGEWLKI

-844 IEVLQNLLSPN
+844 IEVLQNLLSPDIET
-855 VGAAVLSVEK
+855 AVLLTEKIGVEMK
-865 AGIELR
+865 Q
-871 KAGYVI
+871 

>member
-1 MIPMNYKDLIER
+1 MDYKDLIKK
-13 VQKPSRYIGNEIN
+13 VQKPSRYIGKEIN
-26 SVHKSPLIPPFIKG
+26 SVHKDLSKVK
-40 GQGGIRTKIALIFPD
+40 TKIALIFPD

-69 YHIINSRDDAV
+69 YHIINMRDDAV

-89 DYEELLIKN
+89 DYEELLLKN

-103 SLESSIPLN
+103 SLESSIPLE

-138 IPLRQADRKD
+138 VPLKQADRKD
-148 DTPLII
+148 DTPLVI

-167 DFFDLFVIGDGEEII
+167 DFFDLFVIGDGEEAIS
-182 HELIDKYQTLKR
+182 ELIEKYQRLREKN
-194 IASPLNESIRGSHDS
+194 LS
-209 REEILRNLSDI
+209 RSEILNNLSDI

-244 LKEGYDSV
+244 LKEGYNSV

-306 ERSPQK
+306 ERTAQK
-312 VEELLQETLKNTG
+312 VEEILQETLKNTG

-348 IMNRFENDKISISLP
+348 IMNKFEKDKISISLP

-429 MVGLPYER
+429 MIGLPYET
-437 DDDIEGIYNICTQ
+437 DDDIEGIYNICNQ

-497 FKTIRKIN
+497 FKTNRKIN

-524 RRLGKVLEAAHE
+524 RRLGKVLETAHE

-570 NINKDEVLPWG
+570 SINKDEVLPWG
-581 HIRTGISQKF
+581 HIRTGISEKF

-612 CIGCGLDPK
+612 CIGCGLNPS
-621 KCLIISECEMQNAES
+621 KCLIISECEMRNAES
-636 KSAIQNLN
+636 KSAILNLN

-653 IHSRVRIRYE
+653 IHNRVRIRYE
-663 KKDDMKFLSHLEV
+663 KKGDIKFLSHLEV
-676 GRAFSRAFRRAG
+676 GRTFSRAFRRAG
-688 ISLQYSDGYHP
+688 VHLQYSEGYHP

-717 EYFDAEVKG
+717 EYFDADVKG
-726 YIMTDEII
+726 HILTDEII
-734 NKLNT
+734 NELNT

-747 ISAEFIPSGTR
+747 ISAEFISSGTR

-763 TNRVTFLISL
+763 TNRITFLISL
-773 HSALYS
+773 QSALYS
-779 QQSAEERF
+779 QQSAEEKF
-787 KDFFLQDKVIIDRIR
+787 KDFFLQDRVIIDRIR
-802 KDGVKKIDIKPLIES
+802 KDGVKKTDIKPLIES
-817 IKIIGHERELLKI
+817 IKIIGHEGEWLKI

-865 AGIELR
+865 VGVEW
-871 KAGYVI
+871 KDYH

>member
-1 MIPMNYKDLIER
+1 MDYKDLIKK
-13 VQKPSRYIGNEIN
+13 VQKPSRYIGKEIN
-26 SVHKSPLIPPFIKG
+26 SVHKDLSKVK
-40 GQGGIRTKIALIFPD
+40 TKIALIFPD

-69 YHIINSRDDAV
+69 YHIINLRDDAV

-103 SLESSIPLN
+103 SLESSIPLE

-138 IPLRQADRKD
+138 VPLKQADRKD
-148 DTPLII
+148 DTPLVI

-167 DFFDLFVIGDGEEII
+167 DFFDLFVIGDGEEAIS
-182 HELIDKYQTLKR
+182 ELIEKYQRLREKN
-194 IASPLNESIRGSHDS
+194 LS
-209 REEILRNLSDI
+209 RSEILNNLSDI

-244 LKEGYDSV
+244 LKEGYNSV

-306 ERSPQK
+306 ERTPQK
-312 VEELLQETLKNTG
+312 VEEILQETLKNTG

-348 IMNRFENDKISISLP
+348 IMNKFEKDKISISLP

-429 MVGLPYER
+429 MIGLPYET
-437 DDDIEGIYNICTQ
+437 DDDIEGIYNICNQ

-497 FKTIRKIN
+497 FKTNRKIN

-524 RRLGKVLEAAHE
+524 RRLGKVLETAHE

-570 NINKDEVLPWG
+570 SINKDEVLPWG
-581 HIRTGISQKF
+581 HIRTGISEKF

-612 CIGCGLDPK
+612 CIGCGLNPS
-621 KCLIISECEMQNAES
+621 KCLIISECEMRNAES
-636 KSAIQNLN
+636 KSAILNLN

-653 IHSRVRIRYE
+653 IHNRVRIRYE
-663 KKDDMKFLSHLEV
+663 KKGDIKFLSHLEV
-676 GRAFSRAFRRAG
+676 GRTFSRAFRRAG
-688 ISLQYSDGYHP
+688 VHLQYSEGYHP

-717 EYFDAEVKG
+717 EYFDADVKG
-726 YIMTDEII
+726 HILTDEII
-734 NKLNT
+734 NELNT

-747 ISAEFIPSGTR
+747 ISAEFISSGTR

-763 TNRVTFLISL
+763 TNRITFLISL
-773 HSALYS
+773 QSALYS
-779 QQSAEERF
+779 QQSAEEKF
-787 KDFFLQDKVIIDRIR
+787 KDFFLQDRVIIDRIR
-802 KDGVKKIDIKPLIES
+802 KDGVKKTDIKPLIES
-817 IKIIGHERELLKI
+817 IKIIGHEGEWLKI

-844 IEVLQNLLSPN
+844 IEVLQNLLSPDIET
-855 VGAAVLSVEK
+855 AVLLTEKIGVEMK
-865 AGIELR
+865 Q
-871 KAGYVI
+871 

>member
-1 MIPMNYKDLIER
+1 MDYKEIIKK
-13 VQKPSRYIGNEIN
+13 VQKPSRYVGKEVN
-26 SVHKSPLIPPFIKG
+26 SVHKSPLVPPFFKG
-40 GQGGIRTKIALIFPD
+40 GEGGIKTKIALIFPD

-69 YHIINSRDDAV
+69 YHIINLRDNAA

-89 DYEELLIKN
+89 DYEELLLKN

-103 SLESSIPLN
+103 SLESSTPLN

-148 DTPLII
+148 DTPLVI
-154 GGGPCVFNPEPLS
+154 GGGPCVFNPEPIS
-167 DFFDLFVIGDGEEII
+167 DFFDLFVIGDGEELIS
-182 HELIDKYQTLKR
+182 ELIDKHQNLKEKN
-194 IASPLNESIRGSHDS
+194 LNRA
-209 REEILRNLSDI
+209 EILKNLSDI
-220 EGIYVPSLFSVSYK
+220 EGVYVPSLFSVSYK
-234 DDNTIEKIVS
+234 NDNTIEKIVS
-244 LKEGYDSV
+244 LKEGYNSV

-306 ERSPQK
+306 ERTPQK

-348 IMNRFENDKISISLP
+348 IMNNFEKDRISISLP

-382 KTGFTITIEAGTQRM
+382 KTGFTIAIEAGTQRM
-397 RDIINKKIKE
+397 RNIINKKIKE

-429 MVGLPYER
+429 MIGLPHET

-476 QWVGQEG
+476 QWVGQDG

-497 FKTIRKIN
+497 FNNNRRVN
-505 MKWHKVEISF
+505 MKWHKAEMSF
-515 LEGVFARGD
+515 MEGVFARGD
-524 RRLGKVLEAAHE
+524 RRLGRVLETAHE

-550 NKWTEAFNR
+550 NKWVEAFNR
-559 CGINPEFYANR
+559 CGVNPEFYANR
-570 NINKDEVLPWG
+570 SINKDEVLPWG
-581 HIRTGISQKF
+581 HIRTGISEKF

-597 ASVKDMLSSDCRYEG
+597 MSLNHPLPPFNKEGGGGVKR
-612 CIGCGLDPK
+612 
-621 KCLIISECEMQNAES
+621 N
-636 KSAIQNLN
+636 
-644 SEIRIPKSE
+644 
-653 IHSRVRIRYE
+653 
-663 KKDDMKFLSHLEV
+663 
-676 GRAFSRAFRRAG
+676 
-688 ISLQYSDGYHP
+688 
-699 HPKIAFGFAL
+699 
-709 PVGIESRW
+709 
-717 EYFDAEVKG
+717 
-726 YIMTDEII
+726 
-734 NKLNT
+734 
-739 ELPSGLKA
+739 
-747 ISAEFIPSGTR
+747 
-758 SISDI
+758 
-763 TNRVTFLISL
+763 
-773 HSALYS
+773 
-779 QQSAEERF
+779 F
-787 KDFFLQDKVIIDRIR
+787 KFFL
-802 KDGVKKIDIKPLIES
+802 
-817 IKIIGHERELLKI
+817 
-830 EMVFNVLNGTLLQP
+830 
-844 IEVLQNLLSPN
+844 
-855 VGAAVLSVEK
+855 
-865 AGIELR
+865 
-871 KAGYVI
+871 

>member
-1 MIPMNYKDLIER
+1 MDYKDLIKK
-13 VQKPSRYIGNEIN
+13 VQKPSRYIGKEIN
-26 SVHKSPLIPPFIKG
+26 SVHKDLSKVK
-40 GQGGIRTKIALIFPD
+40 TKIALIFPD

-69 YHIINSRDDAV
+69 YHIINMRDDAV

-89 DYEELLIKN
+89 DYEELLLKN

-103 SLESSIPLN
+103 SLESSIPLE

-138 IPLRQADRKD
+138 VPLKQADRKD
-148 DTPLII
+148 DTPLVI

-167 DFFDLFVIGDGEEII
+167 DFFDLFVIGDGEEAIS
-182 HELIDKYQTLKR
+182 ELIEKYQRLKEKN
-194 IASPLNESIRGSHDS
+194 LS
-209 REEILRNLSDI
+209 RSEILNNLSDI

-244 LKEGYDSV
+244 LKEGYNSV

-306 ERSPQK
+306 ERTAQK
-312 VEELLQETLKNTG
+312 VEEILQETLKNTG

-348 IMNRFENDKISISLP
+348 IMNKFEKDKISISLP

-429 MVGLPYER
+429 MIGLPYET
-437 DDDIEGIYNICTQ
+437 DDDIEGIYNICNQ

-497 FKTIRKIN
+497 FKTNRKIN

-524 RRLGKVLEAAHE
+524 RRLGKVLETAHE

-570 NINKDEVLPWG
+570 SINKDEVLPWG
-581 HIRTGISQKF
+581 HIRTGISEKF

-612 CIGCGLDPK
+612 CIGCGLNPS
-621 KCLIISECEMQNAES
+621 KCLIISECEMRNAES
-636 KSAIQNLN
+636 KSAILNLN

-653 IHSRVRIRYE
+653 IHNRVRIRYE
-663 KKDDMKFLSHLEV
+663 KKGDIKFLSHLEV
-676 GRAFSRAFRRAG
+676 GRTFSRAFRRAG
-688 ISLQYSDGYHP
+688 VHLQYSEGYHP

-717 EYFDAEVKG
+717 EYFDADVKG
-726 YIMTDEII
+726 HILTDEII
-734 NKLNT
+734 NELNT

-747 ISAEFIPSGTR
+747 ISAEFISSGTR

-763 TNRVTFLISL
+763 TNRITFLISL
-773 HSALYS
+773 QSALYS
-779 QQSAEERF
+779 QQSAEEKF
-787 KDFFLQDKVIIDRIR
+787 KDFFLQDRVIIDRIR
-802 KDGVKKIDIKPLIES
+802 KDGVKKTDIKPLIES
-817 IKIIGHERELLKI
+817 IKIIGHEGEWLKI

-844 IEVLQNLLSPN
+844 IEVLQNLLSPDIET
-855 VGAAVLSVEK
+855 AVLLTEKIGVEMK
-865 AGIELR
+865 Q
-871 KAGYVI
+871 

>member
-1 MIPMNYKDLIER
+1 MNYKDLIEL
-13 VQKPSRYIGNEIN
+13 VQKPSRYIGKEVN
-26 SVHKSPLIPPFIKG
+26 SVHKDLSKVK
-40 GQGGIRTKIALIFPD
+40 TKIALIFPD

-69 YHIINSRDDAV
+69 YHIINLRDDAA

-89 DYEELLIKN
+89 DYEELLLKN

-138 IPLRQADRKD
+138 IPLRQADRGD
-148 DTPLII
+148 NTPLVI

-167 DFFDLFVIGDGEEII
+167 DFFDLFVIGDGEEIVS
-182 HELIDKYQTLKR
+182 ELIDKYQKLKG
-194 IASPLNESIRGSHDS
+194 IASASPRNDS
-209 REEILRNLSDI
+209 RKEILKNLSDI

-244 LKEGYDSV
+244 LKEGYNSV

-306 ERSPQK
+306 ERTPQK

-348 IMNRFENDKISISLP
+348 IMNKFEKDKISISLP

-374 LKEISRVR
+374 LKEIGRVR
-382 KTGFTITIEAGTQRM
+382 KTGFTIAIEAGTQRM

-429 MVGLPYER
+429 MIGLPYET
-437 DDDIEGIYNICTQ
+437 DDDIEGIYNICNQ

-497 FKTIRKIN
+497 FKTNRKIN

-536 MGCKFDGWTERFDF
+536 IGCKFDGWTERFDF
-550 NKWTEAFNR
+550 NKWMAAFNR

-570 NINKDEVLPWG
+570 NINKDETLPWG
-581 HIRTGISQKF
+581 HIKTGVSKKF

-612 CIGCGLDPK
+612 CIGCGLDPSRCK
-621 KCLIISECEMQNAES
+621 IQDARYKMQDARL
-636 KSAIQNLN
+636 ATCNLHIATPAR
-644 SEIRIPKSE
+644 SPVQ
-653 IHSRVRIRYE
+653 SRVRIRYE
-663 KKDDMKFLSHLEV
+663 KNGDMKFLSHLEV
-676 GRAFSRAFRRAG
+676 GRTFSRAFRRAG
-688 ISLQYSDGYHP
+688 IHLQYSEGYHP

-709 PVGIESRW
+709 PVGIESSW
-717 EYFDAEVKG
+717 EYFDAELNGNLK
-726 YIMTDEII
+726 IDEII

-747 ISAEFIPSGTR
+747 ISAEFIPHGTR

-763 TNRVTFLISL
+763 TNRVKFLISL
-773 HSALYS
+773 QSALYS

-787 KDFFLQDKVIIDRIR
+787 KDFFLQDRVIIDRIR

-855 VGAAVLSVEK
+855 IGTSVLLMEKTGVEW
-865 AGIELR
+865 R
-871 KAGYVI
+871 KN

>member
-1 MIPMNYKDLIER
+1 MDYKDLIKK
-13 VQKPSRYIGNEIN
+13 VQKPSRYIGKEIN
-26 SVHKSPLIPPFIKG
+26 SVHKDLSKVK
-40 GQGGIRTKIALIFPD
+40 TKIALIFPD

-69 YHIINSRDDAV
+69 YHIINMRDDAV

-89 DYEELLIKN
+89 DYEELLLKN

-103 SLESSIPLN
+103 SLESSIPLE

-138 IPLRQADRKD
+138 VPLKQADRKD
-148 DTPLII
+148 DTPLVI

-167 DFFDLFVIGDGEEII
+167 DFFDLFVIGDGEEAIS
-182 HELIDKYQTLKR
+182 ELIEKYQRLKEKN
-194 IASPLNESIRGSHDS
+194 LS
-209 REEILRNLSDI
+209 RSEILNNLSDI

-244 LKEGYDSV
+244 LKEGYNSV

-306 ERSPQK
+306 ERTAQK
-312 VEELLQETLKNTG
+312 VEEILQETLKNTG

-348 IMNRFENDKISISLP
+348 IMNKFEKDKISISLP

-429 MVGLPYER
+429 MIGLPYET
-437 DDDIEGIYNICTQ
+437 DDDIEGIYNICNQ

-497 FKTIRKIN
+497 FKTNRKIN

-524 RRLGKVLEAAHE
+524 RRLGKVLETAHE

-570 NINKDEVLPWG
+570 SINKDEVLPWG
-581 HIRTGISQKF
+581 HIRTGISEKF

-612 CIGCGLDPK
+612 CIGCGLNPS
-621 KCLIISECEMQNAES
+621 KCLIISECEMRNAES
-636 KSAIQNLN
+636 KSAILNLN

-653 IHSRVRIRYE
+653 IHNRVRIRYE
-663 KKDDMKFLSHLEV
+663 KKGDIKFLSHLEV

-688 ISLQYSDGYHP
+688 IHLQYSEGYHP

-717 EYFDAEVKG
+717 EYFDADVKG
-726 YIMTDEII
+726 HILTDEII
-734 NKLNT
+734 NELNT

-747 ISAEFIPSGTR
+747 ISAEFISSGTR

-763 TNRVTFLISL
+763 TNRITFLISL
-773 HSALYS
+773 QSALYS
-779 QQSAEERF
+779 QQSAEEKF
-787 KDFFLQDKVIIDRIR
+787 KDFFLQDRVIIDRIR

-817 IKIIGHERELLKI
+817 IKIIGHEGEWLKI

-844 IEVLQNLLSPN
+844 IEVLQNLLSPDIET
-855 VGAAVLSVEK
+855 AVLLTEKIGVEMK
-865 AGIELR
+865 Q
-871 KAGYVI
+871 

>member
-1 MIPMNYKDLIER
+1 MDYKDLIKK
-13 VQKPSRYIGNEIN
+13 VQKPSRYIGREIN
-26 SVHKSPLIPPFIKG
+26 SVHKSPLIPPFNKG

-69 YHIINSRDDAV
+69 YHIINLRDDAV

-89 DYEELLIKN
+89 DYEELLLKN

-103 SLESSIPLN
+103 SLESSIPLG

-126 YTNILNILKLGG
+126 YTNILNILKLGR
-138 IPLRQADRKD
+138 IPIRQADRRD
-148 DTPLII
+148 DAPLVI

-182 HELIDKYQTLKR
+182 SELINKYQDLKEKN
-194 IASPLNESIRGSHDS
+194 LS
-209 REEILRNLSDI
+209 RAKVLDNLSDI

-234 DDNTIEKIVS
+234 DDNTIEKIIG
-244 LKEGYDSV
+244 LKEGYGSI
-252 KKRTIYDLNSSP
+252 KKRTLHDLNSSP

-312 VEELLQETLKNTG
+312 VEELLNETLKNTG

-348 IMNRFENDKISISLP
+348 IMNNFEKDKISISLP
-363 SLRPDTLNQEL
+363 SLRPDTLNPEL

-382 KTGFTITIEAGTQRM
+382 KTGFTITVEAGTQRM
-397 RDIINKKIKE
+397 RNLINKKIKE

-429 MVGLPYER
+429 MIGLPLET
-437 DDDIEGIYNICTQ
+437 DDDIEGIYNICTE

-476 QWVGQEG
+476 QWVGQDG
-483 MDSLKRKLGYLHKK
+483 MDNLKRKLGYLHRR
-497 FKTIRKIN
+497 FKTNRKVN
-505 MKWHKVEISF
+505 LKWHKVEISF

-524 RRLGKVLEAAHE
+524 RRLGKVLETAHG

-550 NKWTEAFNR
+550 NKWSEAFKR

-570 NINKDEVLPWG
+570 NINKDEILPWL
-581 HIRTGISQKF
+581 HIKTGVSQKF
-591 LYKEFE
+591 LYREFE
-597 ASVKDMLSSDCRYEG
+597 TSIKDMLSSDCRYEG
-612 CIGCGLDPK
+612 CIGCGLDPARCK
-621 KCLIISECEMQNAES
+621 IQGIRGKRQEARDSSASPQNDITCNLQ
-636 KSAIQNLN
+636 SATH
-644 SEIRIPKSE
+644 SPIR
-653 IHSRVRIRYE
+653 SRIRIRYE
-663 KKDDMKFLSHLEV
+663 KKGDMKYLSHLEV
-676 GRAFSRAFRRAG
+676 GRAFSRAFRRTGAPL
-688 ISLQYSDGYHP
+688 SYSEGYHP

-709 PVGIESRW
+709 PVGIESSW
-717 EYFDAEVKG
+717 EYFDAEINAHIK
-726 YIMTDEII
+726 TDEII
-734 NKLNT
+734 DRLNK
-739 ELPSGLKA
+739 ELPEGLKT
-747 ISAEFIPSGTR
+747 ISAEFITSKTK
-758 SISDI
+758 SISDT
-763 TNRVTFLISL
+763 TNKVKFLITLQSEE
-773 HSALYS
+773 YS
-779 QQSAEERF
+779 KQSIEERF
-787 KDFFLQDKVIIDRIR
+787 KDFFLKDNLIIDRVR
-802 KDGVKKIDIKPLIES
+802 KDGVKKIDIRPLIDSAKVETNCKAS
-817 IKIIGHERELLKI
+817 HFKI
-830 EMVFNVLNGTLLQP
+830 EMGLKVLNGTLLQP
-844 IEVLQNLLSPN
+844 VEILKNILSPEVEN
-855 VGAAVLSVEK
+855 AILSIEK
-865 AGIELR
+865 TG
-871 KAGYVI
+871 VVFS